1 MDGLSARLG
10 STYYQDKLQT
20 LSEMFPTSDV
30 RLEADALV
38 VGDKTYPI
46 VDDVI
51 ILIDPEQYPQ
61 KVKDALNV
69 RDQLQTGRKSHT
81 DGNPFAEDIQYTFGA
96 EWQRYNKVVPEYD
109 TVFDDYFDIVDLEN
123 LRGKRVCDLG
133 CGTGRWAKLLSQ
145 KTQLKEIICSDFSEA
160 IFVARRNLKDV
171 PNALFFMAD
180 LQRLPFKEDFCDF
193 LYCLGVLLTLPTDQL
208 DQVRALRKFAPQMLF
223 YTYYSLDNRPF
234 WWRGVFFLVNLLRL
248 AVYRIR
254 SPLFRDCLTWSIAA
268 FVYHPLM
275 VIGHLLRPF
284 GLAKY
289 VPLYE
294 DHHHMNF
301 RWWRLLAYDRFFC
314 GIEKR
319 VSRKEILTL
328 DDTFSHV
335 TVSPNSG
342 YWHFLCER

>member
-171 PNALFFMAD
+171 PNALFFMAAQVD
-180 LQRLPFKEDFCDF
+180 P
-193 LYCLGVLLTLPTDQL
+193 GSAL
-208 DQVRALRKFAPQMLF
+208 D
-223 YTYYSLDNRPF
+223 
-234 WWRGVFFLVNLLRL
+234 G
-248 AVYRIR
+248 
-254 SPLFRDCLTWSIAA
+254 
-268 FVYHPLM
+268 
-275 VIGHLLRPF
+275 
-284 GLAKY
+284 
-289 VPLYE
+289 
-294 DHHHMNF
+294 
-301 RWWRLLAYDRFFC
+301 
-314 GIEKR
+314 
-319 VSRKEILTL
+319 
-328 DDTFSHV
+328 
-335 TVSPNSG
+335 
-342 YWHFLCER
+342 